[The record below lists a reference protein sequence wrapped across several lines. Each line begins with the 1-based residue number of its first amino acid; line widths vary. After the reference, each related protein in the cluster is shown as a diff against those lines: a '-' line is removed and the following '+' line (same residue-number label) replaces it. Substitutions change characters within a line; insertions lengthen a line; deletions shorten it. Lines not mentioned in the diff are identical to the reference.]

1 MWNDEDDDD
10 IRAFRDGS
18 QKEDKETQVLPTT
31 STTRRCVLRSC
42 LEGVP
47 AGGGPA
53 CYRVRSA
60 GHTHT

>member
-1 MWNDEDDDD
+1 MTKMTTTLEPLGMEVKREAKRNT
-10 IRAFRDGS
+10 S
-18 QKEDKETQVLPTT
+18 LTT